1 MYSYVDTA
9 ELAPDIDAL
18 THERG
23 PVDTFGRDDADFAR
37 DCDADSLDE
46 YAFALLASID
56 SDVRVNDE
64 KATARASVGACESSV
79 SALVSASFALAER
92 VTDARR
98 ALFDDA
104 VTRYIARI
112 VDGRND
118 VRASIAV
125 ERAKE

>member
-1 MYSYVDTA
+1 MYSYVDTT
-9 ELAPDIDAL
+9 ELAPDVDAL
-18 THERG
+18 THECG
-23 PVDTFGRDDADFAR
+23 ILDAFGRDVEDFAR

-46 YAFALLASID
+46 YALSLLASID
-56 SDVRVNDE
+56 ARIGHSAEN
-64 KATARASVGACESSV
+64 ATARASAGARESSV
-79 SALVSASFALAER
+79 ASLVRASMLLAER

-118 VRASIAV
+118 VRASIAK
-125 ERAKE
+125 ERAQ